1 MSYDCCMKRGNC
13 GRNGWIVDTRLLNC
27 QIVDVRGAVEQK
39 CFEHHREQWK
49 TSEALA
55 PWPDFNASPGRFSTH
70 LPHTLVAWE
79 NCCRACLTYCE
90 LTPDRYR
97 YAPRPA
103 IRYKIWPSNN
113 QLNDNSPTFTRPPVH
128 PVVCS
133 LFQIPRR
140 QDSETNVLD
149 SRGLTIWPRFLF
161 LCCCLYPWDCLGCWV
176 TVNLLLCLD

>member
-1 MSYDCCMKRGNC
+1 MGGTGGSWIPASWTARLSTCEVLSSRNVLNTTANN
-13 GRNGWIVDTRLLNC
+13 GRRQRPWLPDQTLMPRRVDFPPTCPTLWSL
-27 QIVDVRGAVEQK
+27 G
-39 CFEHHREQWK
+39 K
-49 TSEALA
+49 T
-55 PWPDFNASPGRFSTH
+55 
-70 LPHTLVAWE
+70 
-79 NCCRACLTYCE
+79 ACLTYCE
-90 LTPDRYR
+90 LTPDRYK

-113 QLNDNSPTFTRPPVH
+113 QLNGNSPTSTRPPVH

-149 SRGLTIWPRFLF
+149 SRGLAVWLRFLV
-161 LCCCLYPWDCLGCWV
+161 LCGCLYPWDCLGCRV